1 MPISRYDDIV
11 PLVHSLAPA
20 SRLTPLQEA
29 EVVSLKVRYP
39 QLPADYVDYMQ
50 QIGWGG
56 IGNSFYM
63 IYSGL
68 MEADEIYG
76 AEVSKDLSNTIFF
89 GDDFSGYCAGFDTGR
104 GFAVVEIDP
113 IVWRRIETGGS
124 FEEFIKSV
132 FRRCIA
138 SE

>member
-1 MPISRYDDIV
+1 
-11 PLVHSLAPA
+11 
-20 SRLTPLQEA
+20 
-29 EVVSLKVRYP
+29 
-39 QLPADYVDYMQ
+39 
-50 QIGWGG
+50 
-56 IGNSFYM
+56 
-63 IYSGL
+63 

-89 GDDFSGYCAGFDTGR
+89 GDDFSGYCAGFDTGH
-104 GFAVVEIDP
+104 GYAVVEIEP
-113 IVWRRIETGGS
+113 IDRRRIDAGGS

>member
-11 PLVHSLAPA
+11 PLVRSLTPVSA
-20 SRLTPLQEA
+20 LTPLLEA
-29 EVVSLKVRYP
+29 EVVSLKTKYP
-39 QLPADYVDYMQ
+39 QLPADYVDYLQ

-76 AEVSKDLSNTIFF
+76 ADASNDLGNVLFF
-89 GDDFSGYCAGFDTGR
+89 GDDFSGYCAGFDTAR
-104 GFAVVEIDP
+104 GYAVVEIEP
-113 IVWRRIETGGS
+113 IDRRCIDAGGS

-132 FRRCIA
+132 FRRCVA
-138 SE
+138 T

>member
-1 MPISRYDDIV
+1 MPMSRYDDIV
-11 PLVHSLAPA
+11 SLVRSLAPA
-20 SRLTPLQEA
+20 SQLTPLQEA

-76 AEVSKDLSNTIFF
+76 AEVSKDLSNIIFF
-89 GDDFSGYCAGFDTGR
+89 GDDFSGYCAGFDMGS
-104 GFAVVEIDP
+104 GFAVVAIDP
-113 IVWRRIETGGS
+113 IDRRRIDAGRS

-132 FRRCIA
+132 FRQCIA

>member
-1 MPISRYDDIV
+1 MSRYDDIV
-11 PLVHSLAPA
+11 SLVRSLAPA
-20 SRLTPLQEA
+20 SQLTPLQEA

-39 QLPADYVDYMQ
+39 QLPADYVDYLQ

-76 AEVSKDLSNTIFF
+76 AEVSKDLSNIIFF
-89 GDDFSGYCAGFDTGR
+89 GDDFSGYCAGFDMGS

-113 IVWRRIETGGS
+113 IDRRRIDAGRS

-132 FRRCIA
+132 FRQCIA

>member
-1 MPISRYDDIV
+1 MSRYDDIV
-11 PLVHSLAPA
+11 PLMRSLAPE

-29 EVVSLKVRYP
+29 EVVSLKAKYP
-39 QLPADYVDYMQ
+39 QLPADYVDYLQ

-68 MEADEIYG
+68 IEASEIYG
-76 AEVSKDLSNTIFF
+76 AEASKDLGSILFF
-89 GDDFSGYCAGFDTGR
+89 GDNFSGYCAGFDTRR
-104 GFAVVEIDP
+104 GYAVIEIDP
-113 IVWRRIETGGS
+113 VDWRRIEAGGS

-138 SE
+138 NE

>member
-1 MPISRYDDIV
+1 MSRYDDIV
-11 PLVHSLAPA
+11 SLVRSLAPA
-20 SRLTPLQEA
+20 SQLTPLQEA

-76 AEVSKDLSNTIFF
+76 AEVSKDLSNIIFF
-89 GDDFSGYCAGFDTGR
+89 GDDFSGYCAGFDMGS

-113 IVWRRIETGGS
+113 IDRRRIDAGRS

-132 FRRCIA
+132 FRQCIA

>member
-63 IYSGL
+63 IYS
-68 MEADEIYG
+68 
-76 AEVSKDLSNTIFF
+76 
-89 GDDFSGYCAGFDTGR
+89 
-104 GFAVVEIDP
+104 
-113 IVWRRIETGGS
+113 
-124 FEEFIKSV
+124 
-132 FRRCIA
+132 
-138 SE
+138 

>member
-1 MPISRYDDIV
+1 MPMSRYDDIV
-11 PLVHSLAPA
+11 SLVRSLAPA
-20 SRLTPLQEA
+20 SQLTPLQEA

-89 GDDFSGYCAGFDTGR
+89 GDDFSGYCAGFDMGS

-113 IVWRRIETGGS
+113 IDRRRIDAGRS

-132 FRRCIA
+132 FRQCIA